1 MRAAAGHGTKF
12 PSATTPAVS
21 SGTQPATGTLRHLV
35 MKKDAT
41 VSRTGALH
49 VLLVLTL
56 SMCLV
61 SSSAEARRWHWR
73 HFYGVYDY
81 GDVGRSGDFGRRDRV
96 TEIVETAR
104 ARTGGGGFGAV
115 IDRLIRG
122 CVQQAAELQN
132 LPFDEITRIV
142 APDDT
147 QRGALEALRATA
159 TAEAQRI
166 SAQCPQDEP
175 APPGERLEAVEQA
188 IDTATATFAAVDPPL
203 RAFYAALDDEQKAR
217 LLRDLTLSKSQARD
231 GDRAAVR
238 LERRSRQRGISDAVH
253 DGEANAWT
261 NICEPLT
268 EALRGWPIREIERRV
283 GLSPTQRVAL
293 YELVTSSLKVADTLA
308 GACPAETALTPP
320 ARMSLLRTRLA
331 AVRQATAAIR
341 PALTQFYEALDQGQK
356 VQFAGMR

>member
-1 MRAAAGHGTKF
+1 
-12 PSATTPAVS
+12 
-21 SGTQPATGTLRHLV
+21 
-35 MKKDAT
+35 MKKGAT
-41 VSRTGALH
+41 VSRLR

-56 SMCLV
+56 SVCLV
-61 SSSAEARRWHWR
+61 SSSAEARRWRWR

-81 GDVGRSGDFGRRDRV
+81 GYGVRPADDGRRDRV
-96 TEIVETAR
+96 SEVVETAR
-104 ARTGGGGFGAV
+104 TRTGGGGFGTV

-147 QRGALEALRATA
+147 QRGALEALRASA
-159 TAEAQRI
+159 TAEAQRV

-175 APPGERLEAVEQA
+175 APPSARLEAVEQA

-217 LLRDLTLSKSQARD
+217 LLRDLTLSKSQARE
-231 GDRAAVR
+231 GDRAAER
-238 LERRSRQRGISDAVH
+238 WERRSRRRGISGAAH

-320 ARMSLLRTRLA
+320 ARMALLRTRLA

-356 VQFAGMR
+356 VQFAAMR

>member
-1 MRAAAGHGTKF
+1 
-12 PSATTPAVS
+12 
-21 SGTQPATGTLRHLV
+21 
-35 MKKDAT
+35 
-41 VSRTGALH
+41 VSRTGSLQLLFMLAL
-49 VLLVLTL
+49 
-56 SMCLV
+56 SICLV
-61 SSSAEARRWHWR
+61 SSSAEARKWRWR
-73 HFYGVYDY
+73 HFYNVYDY
-81 GDVGRSGDFGRRDRV
+81 GYVIRPGDDGRRDRASEV
-96 TEIVETAR
+96 VETVR

-147 QRGALEALRATA
+147 QRGALEVLRATA
-159 TAEAQRI
+159 TAGAQRV
-166 SAQCPQDEP
+166 STQCPQDEP
-175 APPGERLEAVEQA
+175 APPWARLDAVEQA

-203 RAFYAALDDEQKAR
+203 RAFYAGLDDEQKAR
-217 LLRDLTLSKSQARD
+217 LLRDLTLSKSQARE
-231 GDRAAVR
+231 GDRAAER
-238 LERRSRQRGISDAVH
+238 LERRSRRRGISGAAPGAAH

-261 NICEPLT
+261 DICEHLT

-283 GLSPTQRVAL
+283 GLSQPQRVAL

-320 ARMSLLRTRLA
+320 ARMALLRARLA

-356 VQFAGMR
+356 VQFAGMH